1 MRKFARIILILVV
14 ILLVIILAAGLYVKK
29 GLPNVGPPTDLKV
42 AVTPGRVERGKYLAF
57 SVAGCMICHSGRDLR
72 RYGGPVIDHTLGE
85 GGDLFGHAEGFPG
98 EIYASNITPD
108 HLGKWTDGELLR
120 AITTGESRDG
130 HALFPIMNYPAYGKL
145 DSEDIYSIIAFLRT
159 LPPITNDV
167 PATTL
172 DFPVSLIVNT
182 MPAPAVM
189 ITRPDS
195 TDSIAYGGYL
205 VKMASCVECHSKVD
219 KGRRIAGT
227 EFGGGRDFGP
237 SAGKEV
243 YSANI
248 TPDKETGIG
257 NWTRE
262 VFVRT
267 FKQYADSGY
276 VLKTLVAGDR
286 GTPMPW
292 LAYASMKE
300 QDLSAI
306 YAYLQSVKP
315 IHGDVKN
322 MR

>member
-1 MRKFARIILILVV
+1 MRKFARVILILVA

-29 GLPNVGPPTDLKV
+29 GLPNVGPPAELKV
-42 AVTPGRVERGKYLAF
+42 EVTPARVERGKYLAI
-57 SVAGCMICHSGRDLR
+57 SVAGCMICHSGRDLSL
-72 RYGGPVIDHTLGE
+72 YGGPVMDRTLGK
-85 GGDLFGHAEGFPG
+85 GGEVFGHEEGFPG
-98 EIYASNITPD
+98 EIYATNLTPY
-108 HLGKWTDGELLR
+108 HLGKWTDGELFR

-130 HALFPIMNYPAYGKL
+130 RALFPIMNYPAYGKL
-145 DSEDIYSIIAFLRT
+145 DAEDIYSIIAFLRT
-159 LPPITNDV
+159 LPSIPNDV
-167 PATTL
+167 AATTL
-172 DFPVSLIVNT
+172 DFPLNFIVNT
-182 MPAPAVM
+182 MPKKAVM

-195 TDSIAYGGYL
+195 TDAIAYGGYL
-205 VKMASCVECHSKVD
+205 VKMASCVDCHSKVN
-219 KGRRIAGT
+219 KGTIIAGT

-257 NWTRE
+257 NWSRE
-262 VFVRT
+262 LFIRS

-276 VLKTLVAGDR
+276 VAKPLAAGDR

-306 YAYLQSVKP
+306 YAYLHSLQP
-315 IHGDVKN
+315 IHNDVKK
-322 MR
+322 MH

>member
-1 MRKFARIILILVV
+1 MRKSLRVILIIVA
-14 ILLVIILAAGLYVKK
+14 ILLVLILAIGLYVKK
-29 GLPNVGPPTDLKV
+29 GLPDVGPAANLKV
-42 AVTPGRVERGKYLAF
+42 EITPARVGRGKYLAF
-57 SVAGCMICHSGRDLR
+57 SVAGCMICHSSRDLGH
-72 RYGGPVIDHTLGE
+72 YGGPIIDHTLGK
-85 GGDLFGHAEGFPG
+85 GGEVFGHEEGFPG
-98 EIYASNITPD
+98 EIYATNLTPY
-108 HLGKWTDGELLR
+108 HLGQWTDGELLR

-145 DSEDIYSIIAFLRT
+145 DSEDVFSIIAYLRT
-159 LPPITNDV
+159 LPAIPNDV
-167 PATTL
+167 PATVL

-182 MPAPAVM
+182 MPARASFA
-189 ITRPDS
+189 TRPDS
-195 TDSIAYGGYL
+195 SDAIAYGGYL
-205 VKMASCVECHSKVD
+205 VKMASCVECHSKAD
-219 KGRRIAGT
+219 KGKIIAGT

-237 SAGKEV
+237 SAGKET

-262 VFVRT
+262 LFIRT

-276 VLKTLVAGDR
+276 ALKPLAAGDR

-292 LAYASMKE
+292 LAYAGMRE
-300 QDLSAI
+300 GDLSAM

-315 IHGDVKN
+315 IHDDVKK